1 MFSKILI
8 ANRGEIAC
16 RIIKTARRMGIATV
30 AVYSDADRD
39 ALHVEMADEAV
50 HIGPAPAAQSYL
62 LADKIIEAC
71 RATGADAVHPGYGFL
86 SERES
91 FAGALAQAGIAFI
104 GPNAKA
110 IAAMGD
116 KIESKKLA
124 KAAGVSTVPGFM
136 GEITDEAHAK
146 KIAAEIGFPVMVKAS
161 AGGGGKGLRIVHKDA
176 DLAQAIV
183 SSRNEAQ
190 ASFGDGRLLVEKF
203 VSEPRHIEIQLI
215 GDRHGNVIHLNEREC
230 SIQRRHQKVIEEAPS
245 PFLDDKT
252 RAAMGAQA
260 VALAKSVGYDS
271 AGTVEFIMD
280 GKKNFYFLEMNTR
293 LQVEHP
299 VTEMITGLD
308 LVELMIRS
316 AAGEKLPL
324 TQKDVRIDGWAIES
338 RVYAEDPYRAFL
350 PSTGRL
356 SRYRPPAEEAR
367 DGIAI
372 RNDTGVYEGGE
383 ISVYY
388 DPMIAKL
395 STHAPTRTAA
405 VDAMAAALDNFEI
418 SGIANNIQFLTA
430 VMHHPRFR
438 EGRLTT
444 GFIAEEYPE
453 GFHGAP
459 MDDAQRRA
467 FIAAAVAAKI
477 LRTQRAGRISG
488 ALNGGH
494 KVSDNFHVTLSGK
507 MHGVTD
513 AYLEVGSLHLVI
525 DGVAMEGVVD
535 WYPGRTQLKLKVK
548 GDETIFQISR
558 EAGGYCLSQGGRE
571 RLVSVRAPQIAAL
584 AAMMPM
590 RPPPDTSRMLL
601 CPMPGLVVALPVQE
615 GQAVKAG
622 ELLAVVEAMKMEN
635 ALVAERDVT
644 ISRLRVKMGDSLAR
658 DETIMEFA

>member
-1 MFSKILI
+1 
-8 ANRGEIAC
+8 
-16 RIIKTARRMGIATV
+16 
-30 AVYSDADRD
+30 
-39 ALHVEMADEAV
+39 
-50 HIGPAPAAQSYL
+50 
-62 LADKIIEAC
+62 
-71 RATGADAVHPGYGFL
+71 
-86 SERES
+86 
-91 FAGALAQAGIAFI
+91 
-104 GPNAKA
+104 
-110 IAAMGD
+110 
-116 KIESKKLA
+116 
-124 KAAGVSTVPGFM
+124 
-136 GEITDEAHAK
+136 
-146 KIAAEIGFPVMVKAS
+146 
-161 AGGGGKGLRIVHKDA
+161 
-176 DLAQAIV
+176 
-183 SSRNEAQ
+183 
-190 ASFGDGRLLVEKF
+190 
-203 VSEPRHIEIQLI
+203 
-215 GDRHGNVIHLNEREC
+215 
-230 SIQRRHQKVIEEAPS
+230 
-245 PFLDDKT
+245 
-252 RAAMGAQA
+252 
-260 VALAKSVGYDS
+260 
-271 AGTVEFIMD
+271 
-280 GKKNFYFLEMNTR
+280 
-293 LQVEHP
+293 
-299 VTEMITGLD
+299 
-308 LVELMIRS
+308 
-316 AAGEKLPL
+316 
-324 TQKDVRIDGWAIES
+324 
-338 RVYAEDPYRAFL
+338 
-350 PSTGRL
+350 
-356 SRYRPPAEEAR
+356 
-367 DGIAI
+367 
-372 RNDTGVYEGGE
+372 
-383 ISVYY
+383 
-388 DPMIAKL
+388 
-395 STHAPTRTAA
+395 
-405 VDAMAAALDNFEI
+405 
-418 SGIANNIQFLTA
+418 
-430 VMHHPRFR
+430 MHHPRFR